1 MDSIKH
7 KNDILEIFVKKK
19 FGIKL
24 NDEDQKIL
32 SNLDED
38 VVEVIESLINSTS
51 FLYDIEKIV
60 SSFKV
65 SDDFTLEDKTRV
77 QEKIKD
83 EKVKLL
89 TKKN

>member
-1 MDSIKH
+1 MMLMDSIKH

-38 VVEVIESLINSTS
+38 VVEVLN
-51 FLYDIEKIV
+51 L
-60 SSFKV
+60 
-65 SDDFTLEDKTRV
+65 
-77 QEKIKD
+77 
-83 EKVKLL
+83 
-89 TKKN
+89 